1 MMPELPKTVANNIDH
16 FTGRTWLLPS
26 LLQWFED
33 SNDRIRILTGEP
45 GTGKSALIAW
55 LAGAGPSP
63 ADERARSQLEQLRS
77 LVTAT
82 HFCVAT
88 SGSTSPKAFAQNVA
102 EQLTRCVAGFGG
114 ALAVTLA
121 DQIKISS
128 VQHIG
133 TVQGGNVTG
142 VYIEKLDL
150 GGLDDEPSF
159 NRVVREPLKQL
170 YKNGYDKPMLLLV
183 DALDEAV
190 TYTGSINIVQL
201 LARLTDLPP
210 QIRLLVTTRPDPR
223 VLYLL
228 HECKR
233 FDLIQDAPAGT
244 DDVRLYAYER
254 LAALDE
260 EQRAPLADRISQT
273 AEGIFLYTHL
283 VLQDLL
289 PRLREISDLA
299 VMPLPSGLSG
309 LYREFLNRDLG
320 GKRQRWFNTFRPV
333 VGLIAVAQGEGL
345 NRTQIEQITG
355 QDVEEA
361 LEASRQYLDGE
372 LPEGPFRPFHKSF
385 TDFLLEDEGN
395 VAYHIDAAR
404 MHRQIADYYWG
415 MRNGTAPWS
424 KWDDYGLRHTA
435 THLAKAAEG
444 THQQA
449 GRHQQVERLITLAVD
464 RNFQAAHKARVTD
477 LAALQRDL
485 QLTVRATAADSDP
498 GAIPLVVESAL
509 ALVTFR
515 REEIRPEPLFEM
527 ARRGEVDAAARR
539 LELFDVDPEW
549 RQATLLTIAWLA
561 AESRPDEAV
570 RLRNRLR
577 ESLVPPSTLDL
588 LLARLNT
595 TLEGGPLPG
604 LGLPQPP
611 PPEFVQEVVARMSG
625 EGADAELL
633 TAYGFN
639 PPVSAGTGAGGPS
652 EMISGTGYFAEHDG
666 PLLVAFAAAHPQEGD
681 VYFRQYLATHTS
693 YNYVQYRNRSLW
705 FLLDAVLRHPDQKW
719 VQAMV
724 PEMAAAALAGS
735 TLEFLEGLPLT
746 ILALQA
752 AAQNPGALQELE
764 ARKEQAF
771 ADIDRLRQGRRQSD
785 TWGRYKRVLA
795 ALAPAFS
802 RLLGRHTEAA
812 ELLDKALS
820 LPYGFAGFQAP
831 ALLTLAEAL
840 RICAPNHGA
849 LVDVLKASRAASH
862 NIQDATFCARMT
874 ARINAMTLRWWGSSG
889 FEVEAM
895 SRSFCQDAGAP
906 EFSALHWIGEEYS
919 KRSKRSPAGG
929 MPLPDELRQANTLRA
944 LAEIYHRPLAEF
956 QRLNR
961 ERGWAVDEPLASGT
975 PVNIPDAGFAS
986 LLAARFA
993 AEVLV
998 DTSLPD
1004 QQRVALIQ
1012 SLVPIAAANPT
1023 ALDTVL
1029 SRLLLA
1035 ARPTDIAVLG
1045 MVEQT
1050 AKCNVV
1056 EGGSP
1061 SELRPPSGIPA

>member
-1 MMPELPKTVANNIDH
+1 MPELPKTIASNIDH

-26 LLQWFED
+26 LLQWCEH
-33 SNDRIRILTGEP
+33 SNDRTLILTVEP
-45 GTGKSALIAW
+45 GTGKSALMAW
-55 LAGAGPSP
+55 LAGAGPPP
-63 ADERARSQLEQLRS
+63 ADARVRSQLEQLRS

-88 SGSTSPKAFAQNVA
+88 SGSTSPKAFAQNIA

-114 ALAVTLA
+114 ALAATLA
-121 DQIKISS
+121 DQIIKISP

-170 YKNGYDKPMLLLV
+170 YKNGYDKPVLLLV
-183 DALDEAV
+183 DALDEAA

-210 QIRLLVTTRPDPR
+210 QIRVLVTTRPDPR

-233 FDLIQDAPAGT
+233 FDLIQDVPAGM

-254 LAALDE
+254 LAALAE
-260 EQRAPLADRISQT
+260 EQRALLADRISQA
-273 AEGIFLYTHL
+273 AEGIFLYAHL
-283 VLQDLL
+283 VLQELL
-289 PRLREISDLA
+289 PRLHQIPDLA

-309 LYREFLNRDLG
+309 LYLEFLNRDLG
-320 GKRQRWFNTFRPV
+320 GKRPRWFNTFRPV

-345 NRTQIEQITG
+345 NRAQIEEITG

-361 LEASRQYLDGE
+361 LEASKQYLDGE

-404 MHRQIADYYWG
+404 MHRQIADHYWAI
-415 MRNGTAPWS
+415 RNGTAPWS
-424 KWDDYGLRHTA
+424 QWDDYGLRHTA
-435 THLAKAAEG
+435 THLAEAAEG
-444 THQQA
+444 THQQTE
-449 GRHQQVERLITLAVD
+449 RHQQVERLITLAVD
-464 RNFQAAHKARVTD
+464 RNFQEAHKARVKD

-485 QLTVRATAADSDP
+485 QLALRATAADSDT
-498 GAIPLVVESAL
+498 GAIRLVVESAL

-515 REEIRPEPLFEM
+515 REELRPEPLFEM

-577 ESLVPPSTLDL
+577 ESLVASSTLDL

-604 LGLPQPP
+604 VGLPEAPSA
-611 PPEFVQEVVARMSG
+611 ELARELVARMSG

-633 TAYGFN
+633 TAHGFN
-639 PPVSAGTGAGGPS
+639 PLSAGTGAGGPG
-652 EMISGTGYFAEHDG
+652 EMISATGYLAEHDG
-666 PLLVAFAAAHPQEGD
+666 PLLMAFAAAHPQEGD
-681 VYFRQYLATHTS
+681 VYFRQYLDAHTS

-705 FLLDAVLRHPDQKW
+705 LLLNAVLRHPDQKW
-719 VQAMV
+719 VRAMV
-724 PEMAAAALAGS
+724 AEMAAAALAGS
-735 TLEFLEGLPLT
+735 TLEFQECLPLT

-752 AAQNPGALQELE
+752 LAQKPGALQELE
-764 ARKEQAF
+764 ARRGQAV
-771 ADIDRLRQGRRQSD
+771 ADTDRLQSGRRQGD
-785 TWGRYKRVLA
+785 TWGSHKRRLV
-795 ALAPAFS
+795 ALAQTFS
-802 RLLGRHTEAA
+802 RLLGRHAEAA

-840 RICAPNHGA
+840 RICTPNHGA
-849 LVDVLKASRAASH
+849 LTDVLKAARAAAH

-874 ARINAMTLRWWGSSG
+874 ARVNAMTLRWWKSPG
-889 FEVEAM
+889 FDVEVM
-895 SRSFCQDAGAP
+895 SRKLSQDTSAP
-906 EFSALHWIGEEYS
+906 EFAALHWIGEVYS
-919 KRSKRSPAGG
+919 ERSPMGG
-929 MPLPDELRQANTLRA
+929 ILLPDDLRQANTLRA
-944 LAEIYHRPLAEF
+944 LAEVYHRPLAEF

-961 ERGWAVDEPLASGT
+961 EQGWAVDEPLPPAT
-975 PVNIPDAGFAS
+975 PVNVPDGGFET
-986 LLAARFA
+986 LLAARLA
-993 AEVLV
+993 AEALV
-998 DTSLPD
+998 ETSLPE
-1004 QQRVALIQ
+1004 QRRIALIQ
-1012 SLVPIAAANPT
+1012 SLVPIAAANLT

-1029 SRLLLA
+1029 SRLLLT
-1035 ARPTDIAVLG
+1035 ARPTDVAVLE
-1045 MVEQT
+1045 VLERT
-1050 AKCNVV
+1050 AKQHLV
-1056 EGGSP
+1056 EGESHT
-1061 SELRPPSGIPA
+1061 EVRPPSGIPA